1 MDNQKLDNQLNL
13 ALNATERER
22 EESMTLN
29 VGYDKADNRWD
40 VIVRYAGDASTL
52 ERDGILVTPLLG
64 NYAIVNLAQNQIES
78 FSAQPQIEFVEKPK
92 RLFFAVQN
100 GRAVS
105 CVNPVQT
112 QAVGLFGKGV
122 LIACID
128 SGVDYALPDFCN
140 PDGTT
145 RIRALWDQTISGN
158 PPEGYRIGT
167 EYTQEQINQALQAG
181 TRAEREAIVPSR
193 DTSGH
198 GTAVLGIAAGN
209 GAQSDGVYRGVAPES
224 ELLVVKLGVPQP
236 GGFPRTTELMQ
247 AVDYAVKKAVEWQMP
262 VVINLSFG
270 NNYGSHT
277 GQSLVETYLN
287 TAANVGRTTI
297 CVGSGNEGS
306 QAGHTSGIL
315 QNGNTTEV
323 ELGVGEYEP
332 TVNVQIWKNYQDQM
346 EIYLVHPSGEQ
357 IGPLE
362 QILGT
367 QRFRLR
373 QTELLVYYGKPAPY
387 SQAQEIYV
395 DFLPTGSYIDSG
407 IWTIRLV
414 GKRILQGDFDM
425 WLPGGGV
432 LGTAT
437 KFFRPTPDTTLTIPS
452 TALQVITVGA
462 YDPRLQSY
470 ADFSGRGFTRTIV
483 TVKPDLAAPGVN
495 IMTTRAGGGYAP
507 FTGTSFATPFVT
519 GAAALLTEWGVVRG
533 NDAFLFGEKI
543 KSYLI
548 NGARQLPSE
557 AVYPNERLGWG
568 VLCVRESLPV

>member
-1 MDNQKLDNQLNL
+1 MENQKLDNQLNL

-52 ERDGILVTPLLG
+52 EQDGILVTPLLG
-64 NYAIVNLAQNQIES
+64 NYAIVNLTQNQIES

-112 QAVGLFGKGV
+112 GTSGLFGRGV

-128 SGVDYALPDFCN
+128 SGVDYTLPDFGN
-140 PDGTT
+140 PDGAT
-145 RIRALWDQTISGN
+145 RIRALWDQTISGS

-167 EYTQEQINQALQAG
+167 EYTQEQINQALRAG

-224 ELLVVKLGVPQP
+224 ELLVVKLGVPQQ

-247 AVDYAVKKAVEWQMP
+247 AVDYAVKKAVQWQMP

-287 TAANVGRTTI
+287 TAANVGKTTI

-315 QNGNTTEV
+315 QNGSILEV

-407 IWTIRLV
+407 IWTIRMV

-452 TALQVITVGA
+452 TALQAITVGA

-495 IMTTRAGGGYAP
+495 IMTTRVGGGYAP

-533 NDAFLFGEKI
+533 NDAFLFGEKV

-568 VLCVRESLPV
+568 EDVIIRLH